1 MDGRTCALTAWEEK
15 SRPLEVRPIV
25 YAVISWVASQ
35 RDRIIKMVREGRNGP
50 GPRAYSPNAVGLAE
64 MVRKRPK
71 GSWGSY
77 LRRKIRYLDRFQIVT
92 ISHNDSI

>member
-1 MDGRTCALTAWEEK
+1 
-15 SRPLEVRPIV
+15 
-25 YAVISWVASQ
+25 
-35 RDRIIKMVREGRNGP
+35 MVL
-50 GPRAYSPNAVGLAE
+50 GPRTYSPNAVGLAE